1 MFKNY
6 ANAQNVLPEDLF
18 NQIKPYFSG
27 GILYVPGDGK
37 ALSPKVQLVLSM
49 IRDDASREKIAAAL
63 GISPRRVNQIIAK
76 YKSQEGDPPE
86 TD

>member
-6 ANAQNVLPEDLF
+6 ANAQNVLREDLF
-18 NQIKPYFSG
+18 NRIKPYFSG

-49 IRDDASREKIAAAL
+49 IRDGASREKIAAAL
-63 GISPRRVNQIIAK
+63 GISPRRVNQIVAK
-76 YKSQEGDPPE
+76 QRQEEEASPVTE
-86 TD
+86 